1 MKGKVKFAFFLLIIF
16 CLESILNG
24 HLLRSFRHMFSVS
37 NLCCSRGE
45 KRLFSGVSFSLQHG
59 EYLHLEGDNGVGKT
73 SLLRIACGLSPLEQ
87 GEICWQGKSI
97 SENRDEFRSN
107 LAYLGHQLALK
118 EDLTPLENLLSHAA
132 VAGRQLPLPEAKD
145 ALAQLGLRGR
155 EHLPVRVLSQGQKRR
170 TALARLVVSTAKLWI
185 LDEPFVALDPA
196 AQNALSE
203 VINAHLTRQGMVL
216 LTSHQAVSHAGQ
228 GRSYRLRS

>member
-1 MKGKVKFAFFLLIIF
+1 
-16 CLESILNG
+16 
-24 HLLRSFRHMFSVS
+24 
-37 NLCCSRGE
+37 
-45 KRLFSGVSFSLQHG
+45 
-59 EYLHLEGDNGVGKT
+59 
-73 SLLRIACGLSPLEQ
+73 
-87 GEICWQGKSI
+87 
-97 SENRDEFRSN
+97 

-118 EDLTPLENLLSHAA
+118 EDLTPLENLLSHASI
-132 VAGRQLPLPEAKD
+132 AGRQLSLTDAMA

-203 VINAHLTRQGMVL
+203 VISAHLSSQGMVL
-216 LTSHQAVSHAGQ
+216 LTSHQAVSLAGQ
-228 GRSYRLRS
+228 GRSYRLSA

>member
-1 MKGKVKFAFFLLIIF
+1 
-16 CLESILNG
+16 
-24 HLLRSFRHMFSVS
+24 MFSVS

-45 KRLFSGVSFSLQHG
+45 KRLFSGISFSLQGG

-73 SLLRIACGLSPLEQ
+73 SLLRLACGLSPLEE
-87 GEICWQGKSI
+87 GEICWQGQPVSK
-97 SENRDEFRSN
+97 NKDEFRSN

-132 VAGRQLPLPEAKD
+132 VAGQHLSESQAKA

-203 VINAHLTRQGMVL
+203 VINAHLSTQGMVL
-216 LTSHQAVSHAGQ
+216 LTSHQAVSLAGQ
-228 GRSYRLRS
+228 GRSYRLSA